1 MSLVKWTFIGLIAL
15 PAAELLAFVMVASLI
30 GWLRTAALFIAT
42 SVVGVL
48 LLRKSGRADLARFRA
63 AFAQQ
68 GLRAVHL
75 ETPGVATMIAGHG
88 TPDQQPARMFAYGDP
103 EAFAGL
109 MDKLVDASAAYL
121 VRQLQAGVDAVQI
134 FDTWAGVL
142 PAEEFARWCIGP
154 AQRIVAKVRSH
165 VPDAKVIGF
174 PRGAGAGLLRY
185 VEDVPVDAV

>member
-48 LLRKSGRADLARFRA
+48 VLRKSGRADLARFRA

-75 ETPGVATMIAGHG
+75 ETPGVATMLGGILLTFPGFI
-88 TPDQQPARMFAYGDP
+88 T
-103 EAFAGL
+103 
-109 MDKLVDASAAYL
+109 
-121 VRQLQAGVDAVQI
+121 DAV
-134 FDTWAGVL
+134 
-142 PAEEFARWCIGP
+142 
-154 AQRIVAKVRSH
+154 
-165 VPDAKVIGF
+165 
-174 PRGAGAGLLRY
+174 GAALF
-185 VEDVPVDAV
+185 VPVVRRWAVGKLATLARDRRQGRRDNRVIDL

>member
-48 LLRKSGRADLARFRA
+48 LLRKSGRVDLARFRA

-75 ETPGVATMIAGHG
+75 ETPGFATMLGGILLTFPGFITDAVGAALFVPLVRGWAAGKLATLARGRGRHG
-88 TPDQQPARMFAYGDP
+88 RNDDRVIDLEPDQWH
-103 EAFAGL
+103 
-109 MDKLVDASAAYL
+109 
-121 VRQLQAGVDAVQI
+121 QI
-134 FDTWAGVL
+134 SD
-142 PAEEFARWCIGP
+142 R
-154 AQRIVAKVRSH
+154 R
-165 VPDAKVIGF
+165 
-174 PRGAGAGLLRY
+174 RGRRRKSKGST
-185 VEDVPVDAV
+185 

>member
-48 LLRKSGRADLARFRA
+48 VLRKSGRADLARFRA

-75 ETPGVATMIAGHG
+75 ETPGVATMLGGILLTFPGFITDILG
-88 TPDQQPARMFAYGDP
+88 NDQVQYRLQLYFQQVCDCCYIP
-103 EAFAGL
+103 E
-109 MDKLVDASAAYL
+109 V
-121 VRQLQAGVDAVQI
+121 
-134 FDTWAGVL
+134 
-142 PAEEFARWCIGP
+142 EFIYP
-154 AQRIVAKVRSH
+154 FH
-165 VPDAKVIGF
+165 
-174 PRGAGAGLLRY
+174 
-185 VEDVPVDAV
+185 

>member
-48 LLRKSGRADLARFRA
+48 VLRKSGRADLARFRA

-75 ETPGVATMIAGHG
+75 ETPGVATMLGGILLTFPGFI
-88 TPDQQPARMFAYGDP
+88 T
-103 EAFAGL
+103 
-109 MDKLVDASAAYL
+109 
-121 VRQLQAGVDAVQI
+121 DAVGAALFVPRRSPVGGRKARNI
-134 FDTWAGVL
+134 GPRPGAPRPTRRSRHRPRTGPMAPDSGSATWA
-142 PAEEFARWCIGP
+142 P
-154 AQRIVAKVRSH
+154 AQVQGQHVTSLSGRSPCVSH
-165 VPDAKVIGF
+165 A
-174 PRGAGAGLLRY
+174 AT
-185 VEDVPVDAV
+185 AVNLSGER

>member
-75 ETPGVATMIAGHG
+75 ETPGVATMLGGILLTFPGFITDAVGAALFVPLVRGWAAGKLATLARGRGRHG
-88 TPDQQPARMFAYGDP
+88 RNDDRVIDLEPDQWH
-103 EAFAGL
+103 
-109 MDKLVDASAAYL
+109 
-121 VRQLQAGVDAVQI
+121 QI
-134 FDTWAGVL
+134 SD
-142 PAEEFARWCIGP
+142 R
-154 AQRIVAKVRSH
+154 R
-165 VPDAKVIGF
+165 
-174 PRGAGAGLLRY
+174 RGRRRKSKGST
-185 VEDVPVDAV
+185 